1 MPLTTSFGLLCGQ
14 AAPLRAAETGDP
26 VQWQRRAF
34 LGRTA
39 GGLLGSIAWSWLN
52 ALDGGR
58 QTRAAE
64 SAHTGP
70 HHPPRAQRIICLFQN
85 GGPSQMDLFDPKPEL
100 ARLSGQPYP
109 GKQKVET

>member
-1 MPLTTSFGLLCGQ
+1 MPSTTAF
-14 AAPLRAAETGDP
+14 APLCEQCALPRARETGDSL
-26 VQWQRRAF
+26 QWHRRAF

-64 SAHTGP
+64 PAHARGP
-70 HHPPRAQRIICLFQN
+70 DHPPRAQRSSAYFRTVV
-85 GGPSQMDLFDPKPEL
+85 P
-100 ARLSGQPYP
+100 ARWTYS
-109 GKQKVET
+109 TRNRI